1 LREAY
6 KGEQR
11 KQETDRR
18 KGCAYIQVH
27 SHGCKD
33 RGGESR
39 KRVHLIMAVALTGGK
54 SIENGKHVCGERQ
67 NALAQFSRLV
77 GGGKQETKTELD
89 AACCSFSR
97 YYKMINGLYI
107 VLHQIYDVLEEIL
120 EEERKTDYWFAAD
133 CNTNFNKIDER
144 IREKI

>member
-54 SIENGKHVCGERQ
+54 SIENGKHVCGQRQ

-89 AACCSFSR
+89 AACCSFS
-97 YYKMINGLYI
+97 GLLGA
-107 VLHQIYDVLEEIL
+107 V
-120 EEERKTDYWFAAD
+120 
-133 CNTNFNKIDER
+133 NKRLKLNWMLRVALSVDI
-144 IREKI
+144 IR